1 MLLGRFRISSRIT
14 IGFAL
19 LIALGLGAVVT
30 GIYQV
35 SAVGAQVGSMM
46 TLSAGAQSIMMTS
59 HRLETVRRAETQYQ
73 LDGDAASLQLRDSSE
88 AEVKTLLTARID
100 TTRSPARRETYQS
113 VLAALQAHDESF
125 ARYLEAS
132 KAASDGVGRLTS
144 TGIVLTAATTRMV
157 EGFAAIRDPASMAAA
172 AAAERAVLLV
182 RVANLRFLSTHDPKE
197 AGAFKTWMEA
207 ATAQL
212 AGLDGDSPAELKPL
226 VAEVAASLAAYQDSF
241 TATYD
246 AILKSAA
253 IHNGELRPQME
264 AMQQQLAP
272 AEASLIKDFAASNDV
287 SHDIIHNSLLT
298 EMVLAAAVLVLG
310 TVLAFLIGRGIV
322 RPLAA
327 MTGAMTRLAAGDKA
341 SAIPSSDSRDEIGDM
356 ARAVEVFRQNALRG
370 DALSAAQDAERAVK
384 ERRAAQLAELVRGFE
399 LQVGGLVG
407 QLSSS
412 STELEATAQSM
423 TATAGQ
429 TNTQACEVAAAA
441 EKASSGVQTVAAAAE
456 ELSCSISEISR
467 QVAQA
472 ARVTDKAVGD
482 ARRTDEIVHALAQ
495 GAQKIG
501 DVVGLITSIAGQ
513 TNLLALNAT
522 IEAARAGDAGK
533 GFAVVASEVKSLAQQ
548 TARATEEI
556 AGQVAQ
562 IQAATREA
570 VGAIGGIALTIGE
583 VSAIATAIA
592 AAVEQQGAA
601 TAEIACSVAQTASS
615 TQDVSA
621 TISGVSEAAQSTGTA
636 ASQVLDAAG
645 TLSRQAEHLT
655 REVGSFV
662 AGVRAA

>member
-1 MLLGRFRISSRIT
+1 ML
-14 IGFAL
+14 
-19 LIALGLGAVVT
+19 
-30 GIYQV
+30 Q
-35 SAVGAQVGSMM
+35 
-46 TLSAGAQSIMMTS
+46 
-59 HRLETVRRAETQYQ
+59 
-73 LDGDAASLQLRDSSE
+73 
-88 AEVKTLLTARID
+88 
-100 TTRSPARRETYQS
+100 
-113 VLAALQAHDESF
+113 
-125 ARYLEAS
+125 
-132 KAASDGVGRLTS
+132 
-144 TGIVLTAATTRMV
+144 
-157 EGFAAIRDPASMAAA
+157 
-172 AAAERAVLLV
+172 V
-182 RVANLRFLSTHDPKE
+182 RVANGRFLATHYPK
-197 AGAFKTWMEA
+197 GAETFKA
-207 ATAQL
+207 KVRVATTAL
-212 AGLDGDSPAELKPL
+212 ASLGEGASPAMEPL
-226 VAEVAASLAAYQDSF
+226 VAAVTTLLASYEANFASTSAAL
-241 TATYD
+241 
-246 AILKSAA
+246 LRSAA
-253 IHNGELRPQME
+253 IYDDELRPQIE

-272 AEASLIKDFAASNDV
+272 AEAGLVAAFNASNDNV
-287 SHDIIHNSLLT
+287 RDIIHSSLLMET
-298 EMVLAAAVLVLG
+298 ALAATVLVLG
-310 TVLAFLIGRGIV
+310 ATLAFLIGRGIV

-341 SAIPSSDSRDEIGDM
+341 GAIPSRDSRDEIGDM
-356 ARAVEVFRQNALRG
+356 ARAVEVFRQNAIHG

-384 ERRAAQLAELVRGFE
+384 ERRAVQLSGLVRGFE
-399 LQVGGLVG
+399 LQVSGLVG

-429 TNTQACEVAAAA
+429 TNSQACAVAAAA

-482 ARRTDEIVHALAQ
+482 ARRTDEIVQALAQ

-601 TAEIACSVAQTASS
+601 TAEIAFSVARTASS

-621 TISGVSEAAQSTGTA
+621 TISGVSEAAQSTGAA

-645 TLSRQAEHLT
+645 TLSRQAEQLT
-655 REVGSFV
+655 REVDSFV